1 MLDKI
6 FKSKKKIK
14 EEEIFSPLT
23 GQLVPLEQV
32 PDPVFSEKMMGE
44 GVAVIPEEG
53 VLVSPVEG
61 EVVQVFHTKHA
72 IGIKS
77 VSGLDILLH
86 VGLETVELNGEG
98 FTVFIKEGQT
108 VKVGDPLLNFDISF
122 LRNENKEIITPI
134 IITNYSDKIDE
145 IVHVDQQAVLRG
157 ENLFVCS
164 LR

>member
-1 MLDKI
+1 MFDKI

-14 EEEIFSPLT
+14 KEEIFSPLT

-32 PDPVFSEKMMGE
+32 PDPVFSEKLMGD

-72 IGIKS
+72 IGIQS

-86 VGLETVELNGEG
+86 VGLETVELSGEG
-98 FTVFIKEGQT
+98 FNVFIKEGQT

-122 LRNENKEIITPI
+122 LKSENKEIMTPI

-145 IVHVDQQAVLRG
+145 IIHVDRQAVSKG
-157 ENLFVCS
+157 DNLFVCS
-164 LR
+164 FR

>member
-14 EEEIFSPLT
+14 KEEIFSPLT

-32 PDPVFSEKMMGE
+32 PDPVFSEKMMGD

-86 VGLETVELNGEG
+86 IGLETVELNGEG
-98 FTVFIKEGQT
+98 FNVFIKEGQT

-134 IITNYSDKIDE
+134 VITNYSDKVDE
-145 IVHVDQQAVLRG
+145 IVHVDQQAVSRG
-157 ENLFVCS
+157 ENLFVC
-164 LR
+164 RFR

>member
-1 MLDKI
+1 M
-6 FKSKKKIK
+6 
-14 EEEIFSPLT
+14 
-23 GQLVPLEQV
+23 VPLEQV
-32 PDPVFSEKMMGE
+32 PDPVFSEKMMGD

-86 VGLETVELNGEG
+86 IGLETVELNGEG
-98 FTVFIKEGQT
+98 FNVFIKEGQT

-134 IITNYSDKIDE
+134 VITNYSDKVDE
-145 IVHVDQQAVLRG
+145 IVHVDQQAVSRG
-157 ENLFVCS
+157 ENLFVC
-164 LR
+164 RFR

>member
-1 MLDKI
+1 MLAKI
-6 FKSKKKIK
+6 FKHKKRFEK
-14 EEEIFSPLT
+14 EEIFSPLT
-23 GQLVPLEQV
+23 GELVPLERV
-32 PDPVFSEKMMGE
+32 PDPVFSQKMMGD

-77 VSGLDILLH
+77 LSGLEILLH

-108 VKVGDPLLNFDISF
+108 VKVGDPLLNFDIAF

-134 IITNYSDKIDE
+134 IITNYSDKVDE
-145 IVHVDQQAVLRG
+145 IERVDQQAVSRG
-157 ENLFVCS
+157 EKLFVCNFK
-164 LR
+164 

>member
-14 EEEIFSPLT
+14 KEEIFSPLT

-32 PDPVFSEKMMGE
+32 PDPVFSEKMMGD

-86 VGLETVELNGEG
+86 IRLETVELNGEG
-98 FTVFIKEGQT
+98 FNVFIKEGQT

-134 IITNYSDKIDE
+134 VITNYSDKVDE
-145 IVHVDQQAVLRG
+145 IVHVDQQAVSRG
-157 ENLFVCS
+157 ENLFVC
-164 LR
+164 RFR

>member
-32 PDPVFSEKMMGE
+32 PDPVFSEKMMGD
-44 GVAVIPEEG
+44 GIAVIPEEG
-53 VLVSPVEG
+53 MLVSPVEG

-98 FTVFIKEGQT
+98 FNVFIKEGQT

-134 IITNYSDKIDE
+134 VITNYSEKVDE
-145 IVHVDQQAVLRG
+145 IVHVDQQAVSRG

-164 LR
+164 FR

>member
-1 MLDKI
+1 MLNKI
-6 FKSKKKIK
+6 FKSKIKK
-14 EEEIFSPLT
+14 EEIFSPLT

-32 PDPVFSEKMMGE
+32 PDPVFSEKMMGD
-44 GVAVIPEEG
+44 GIAVIPEEG

-61 EVVQVFHTKHA
+61 EVVQVFHSKHA

-134 IITNYSDKIDE
+134 IITNYSDKVDE

-164 LR
+164 FR

>member
-32 PDPVFSEKMMGE
+32 PDPVFSEKLMGD

-98 FTVFIKEGQT
+98 FNVLIKEGQT

-122 LRNENKEIITPI
+122 LKSENKEIMTPI

-145 IVHVDQQAVLRG
+145 IIHVDQQAVSKG

-164 LR
+164 FR